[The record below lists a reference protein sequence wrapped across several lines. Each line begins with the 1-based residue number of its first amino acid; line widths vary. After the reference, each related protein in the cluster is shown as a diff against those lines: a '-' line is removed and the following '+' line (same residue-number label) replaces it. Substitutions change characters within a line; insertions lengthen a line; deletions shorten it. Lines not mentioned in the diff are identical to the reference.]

1 MGPVLFLVHIRNI
14 FQDLS
19 LGTTA
24 SSFADDTR
32 VQRGVYSGTDCSAL
46 QADLQL
52 IYSWSE
58 KVNMTFNREKF
69 ECMRYWA
76 DPAKAP
82 DYQYSGPDSK
92 PIKVK
97 TDLRDLGVSDLS
109 FIIYTVTAWWDETNF
124 LGRD

>member
-97 TDLRDLGVSDLS
+97 TDLRDLGVQLS
-109 FIIYTVTAWWDETNF
+109 SIK
-124 LGRD
+124 